1 MKGIIKFILI
11 LIYMVLIPIKYLVD
25 LYLGFAKIVIGILIT
40 LCGLIFLLDRFFSS
54 HLLDIRILLNLFLI
68 LMILT
73 IFSFL
78 YEFILDFFKKQIQ
91 KLD

>member
-1 MKGIIKFILI
+1 MIIYII
-11 LIYMVLIPIKYLVD
+11 LIPIKYLVD

-40 LCGLIFLLDRFFSS
+40 FCGLIFLLDRFFSS
-54 HLLDIRILLNLFLI
+54 NLFDIRILLNLMLFLI
-68 LMILT
+68 ILT
-73 IFSFL
+73 IFGFL